1 MASTHRILAL
11 LSVVVATASA
21 FTVVQH
27 SAVVAV
33 GRPSTTALP
42 ESFGFDFAEDSY
54 ENTPEVI
61 LGEANY
67 KQWINKVDKNAFL
80 NRQVRTYTT
89 AHTTK
94 PCTNMDASLVSC
106 FVGSN

>member
-1 MASTHRILAL
+1 MTQRILAL
-11 LSVVVATASA
+11 LSIVIAAVSA
-21 FTVVQH
+21 FTVQP
-27 SAVVAV
+27 SAVVI
-33 GRPSTTALP
+33 RPSTTALP

-80 NRQVRTYTT
+80 NRQVRNTLF
-89 AHTTK
+89 
-94 PCTNMDASLVSC
+94 CRTN
-106 FVGSN
+106 

>member
-1 MASTHRILAL
+1 MTQRILAL
-11 LSVVVATASA
+11 LSIVVAAVSA
-21 FTVVQH
+21 FTVQP
-27 SAVVAV
+27 SAVVV
-33 GRPSTTALP
+33 RPSTALP

-80 NRQVRTYTT
+80 NRQVR
-89 AHTTK
+89 K
-94 PCTNMDASLVSC
+94 ILFCRKSVSRTC
-106 FVGSN
+106 VLE